1 VQRGDI
7 GCGARGF
14 VRCQSVVEYAII
26 FVIAVAALTAVLV
39 GHEWTRIA
47 LARGG
52 GVGRR
57 AAAVVAS
64 MVVTY
69 VLACVPAFIVL
80 AVRGTPGQRHY
91 AVGETLDGY
100 DAAGKLQRGDVIVA
114 VDGNAVSPTTT
125 PSLVERVEEAKGA
138 PVTLTIRRDG
148 GTANVAIQP
157 KAEGA
162 RWLLGIRMAIDVEHD
177 TNIGSAAGSAIAFPI
192 DRAQQ
197 EARLLSDLITDRID
211 AGGPTRMVEEFARAQ
226 VVEPGWVRGLTGAA
240 SACFF
245 ALLVLVAIDLGRLVR
260 CALSAR
266 RASR

>member
-1 VQRGDI
+1 
-7 GCGARGF
+7 

-26 FVIAVAALTAVLV
+26 FLIAVAALTAVLV

-47 LARGG
+47 MARGG

-69 VLACVPAFIVL
+69 VLACIPAFIVL
-80 AVRGTPGQRHY
+80 AARGTPGHLHF
-91 AVGETLDGY
+91 AVGEVVEGY
-100 DAAGKLQRGDVIVA
+100 DAAGKLQQGDVIIA
-114 VDGNAVSPTTT
+114 VDGNAVSPTMT
-125 PSLVERVEEAKGA
+125 PSLVERVDEAKGA

-157 KAEGA
+157 KAEDR
-162 RWLLGIRMAIDVEHD
+162 RWLLGIRLAIDAERD
-177 TNIGSAAGSAIAFPI
+177 TNLGSAVGSAIAFPI
-192 DRAQQ
+192 ERAQQ
-197 EARLLSDLITDRID
+197 EVGLLSDLITGRVD

-226 VVEPGWVRGLTGAA
+226 VVDPGWVRGLTGAA

-245 ALLVLVAIDLGRLVR
+245 ALLVLVAIDLGRLVG